1 MKQRLYLDTSVI
13 SFLKAED
20 SPEKMQDTVIL
31 WNNIKNNVYDVVIS
45 DLTIEELEKC
55 PEPKQAYMFE
65 KLKEIEMTVVK
76 IENNVDELSR
86 DFIKAGILKEKSF
99 DDCRHIATAI
109 MTKCDIIVSW
119 NFKHIVNDK
128 TIDGIKRIGN
138 IKNLP
143 EIKIY
148 CPSMLIG
155 DENAETS
162 ANE

>member
-1 MKQRLYLDTSVI
+1 M
-13 SFLKAED
+13 A
-20 SPEKMQDTVIL
+20 
-31 WNNIKNNVYDVVIS
+31 
-45 DLTIEELEKC
+45 
-55 PEPKQAYMFE
+55 
-65 KLKEIEMTVVK
+65 
-76 IENNVDELSR
+76 
-86 DFIKAGILKEKSF
+86 
-99 DDCRHIATAI
+99 
-109 MTKCDIIVSW
+109 KCDIIVSW
-119 NFKHIVNDK
+119 NFKHIVNDR